1 MLYLANVIVRG
12 ADLAGEAQARI
23 QVHSK
28 AEVLDEEAAVVRFH
42 LVELVHLH
50 PQCVG
55 IHTYRIGETLPYT
68 DLCIDILH
76 LHAPKS

>member
-1 MLYLANVIVRG
+1 MLYLANEVVRG
-12 ADLAGEAQARI
+12 ADLAGGAQARV

-28 AEVLDEEAAVVRFH
+28 AEVLDEKAAVVRFQ

-68 DLCIDILH
+68 NLCMDVLH